1 MAIRSALSK
10 ISDLG
15 SSHVMNR
22 PTLPHHAPQL
32 NIHSDAEP
40 RAISIYH
47 LISAP
52 NTIREL
58 KEISISAYLYCFHP
72 TGPKESVS
80 RYYTIEHRH
89 SDIAIDCAENT
100 RVLGIEEILLW
111 RNWRVSYGRLT
122 GNRRVTIHISVMIP
136 D

>member
-1 MAIRSALSK
+1 MAIRSALTK
-10 ISDLG
+10 VSDLG
-15 SSHVMNR
+15 SSHI
-22 PTLPHHAPQL
+22 
-32 NIHSDAEP
+32 NIYSDAEP
-40 RAISIYH
+40 QAISIYR
-47 LISAP
+47 LINTT

-58 KEISISAYLYCFHP
+58 KKIFISAHLYCFHP

-89 SDIAIDCAENT
+89 CDIAIEDCAENIC
-100 RVLGIEEILLW
+100 VLGIEETLLW

-122 GNRRVTIHISVMIP
+122 GNRRVTIHISAMIP

>member
-10 ISDLG
+10 VSDLA
-15 SSHVMNR
+15 SSH
-22 PTLPHHAPQL
+22 L

-40 RAISIYH
+40 QAISIYH
-47 LISAP
+47 LINTP
-52 NTIREL
+52 NAIRES
-58 KEISISAYLYCFHP
+58 KGIFIPAYLYCFHP

-89 SDIAIDCAENT
+89 SDIAIEDCADNT
-100 RVLGIEEILLW
+100 CVLDIEEILLW